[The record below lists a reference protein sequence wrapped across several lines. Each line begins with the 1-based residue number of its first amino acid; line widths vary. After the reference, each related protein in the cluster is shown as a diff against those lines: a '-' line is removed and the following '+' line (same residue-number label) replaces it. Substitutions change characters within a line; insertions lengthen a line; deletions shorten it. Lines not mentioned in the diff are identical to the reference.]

1 MSISPEGHVP
11 EPEEKKNKMPTWA
24 IVLIIAAI
32 VLLVI
37 VCCVVV
43 VLILVPIIFSP
54 SQDWMPTFSYILGA
68 SL

>member
-24 IVLIIAAI
+24 IILIIAAI

-37 VCCVVV
+37 LCCLVV
-43 VLILVPIIFSP
+43 VLILVPIIFSS
-54 SQDWMPTFSYILGA
+54 SQDWMQTFSHILGVC
-68 SL
+68 L